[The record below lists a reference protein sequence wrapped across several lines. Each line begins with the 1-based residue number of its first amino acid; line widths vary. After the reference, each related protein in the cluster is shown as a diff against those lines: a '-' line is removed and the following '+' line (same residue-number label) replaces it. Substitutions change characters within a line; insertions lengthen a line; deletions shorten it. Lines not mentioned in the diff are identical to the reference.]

1 MQKFIKVA
9 GRLVRMD
16 HIVEVTDDGWML
28 LSTGTV
34 ISVNAAD
41 TPILQA
47 VLAEQFGLLV
57 TIYAAPQPVPQEE
70 EIFHDVKH

>member
-16 HIVEVTDDGWML
+16 HIVEVTDNGWML
-28 LSTGTV
+28 LSTGLIV
-34 ISVNAAD
+34 AVNAAD

-57 TIYAAPQPVPQEE
+57 TINAAPVPESAE
-70 EIFHDVKH
+70 EIFHDVKE

>member
-1 MQKFIKVA
+1 MQKFIKIA
-9 GRLVRMD
+9 GRLIRMD

-34 ISVNAAD
+34 IAVNAAD

-47 VLAEQFGLLV
+47 TLSTQFGLLM
-57 TIYAAPQPVPQEE
+57 TINATPQPVPNE
-70 EIFHDVKH
+70 EIFHDVKE